1 MKEKND
7 QNNGVPQQG
16 EPAQAQ
22 WANEPVAPSGPSRFM
37 KERLKQELIA
47 RLHEERF
54 TRDVCPGV
62 LTEDW
67 ILAWHYRQPC
77 FYLKYAGLK
86 PEFFRTAT
94 GQTLCATLLQ
104 YETAYDRPS
113 LRSLDHFCKE
123 QAEEHPERAQEIQR
137 IRDHIARLWKIPYGK
152 TPRSRMTCD
161 IVRAW
166 CRDRYLALHPN
177 RKRSTEELDCE
188 YVRSKE
194 KLDQVRQDIDALNKV
209 VESLLNTA
217 HDLES
222 SFRDLEEELF
232 LRADRALDEQEARQA
247 LAL

>member
-1 MKEKND
+1 MKEK
-7 QNNGVPQQG
+7 
-16 EPAQAQ
+16 
-22 WANEPVAPSGPSRFM
+22 
-37 KERLKQELIA
+37 LKQELIA
-47 RLHEERF
+47 RLHEDRF
-54 TRDVCPGV
+54 TREVCPGV
-62 LTEDW
+62 PAQDW
-67 ILAWHYRQPC
+67 ILAWLYRHPY
-77 FYLKYAGLK
+77 FSLKDAGLK
-86 PEFFRTAT
+86 PAFFRTTT
-94 GQTLCATLLQ
+94 GQVLCAELL
-104 YETAYDRPS
+104 EGAGRLRGS
-113 LRSLDHFCKE
+113 LRLLDHAYKK
-123 QAEEHPERAQEIQR
+123 QAEEHPELAQEIQR
-137 IRDHIARLWKIPYGK
+137 IREHIARLWKIPYSK
-152 TPRSRMTCD
+152 TLGNPMVCE

-188 YVRSKE
+188 YMRSQE